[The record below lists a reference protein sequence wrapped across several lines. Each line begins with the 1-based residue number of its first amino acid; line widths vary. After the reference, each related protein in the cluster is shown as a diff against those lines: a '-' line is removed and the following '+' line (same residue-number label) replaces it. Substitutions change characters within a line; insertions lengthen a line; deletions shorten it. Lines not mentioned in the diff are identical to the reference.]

1 MKREE
6 MEIAETTF
14 GLVASQPYP
23 LNANMSKI
31 YQLTK
36 FIYYYIQ
43 LSIVQ

>member
-1 MKREE
+1 MKKRGNGNCR
-6 MEIAETTF
+6 TTF
-14 GLVASQPYP
+14 RLVASQPYP

-31 YQLTK
+31 YQLAK